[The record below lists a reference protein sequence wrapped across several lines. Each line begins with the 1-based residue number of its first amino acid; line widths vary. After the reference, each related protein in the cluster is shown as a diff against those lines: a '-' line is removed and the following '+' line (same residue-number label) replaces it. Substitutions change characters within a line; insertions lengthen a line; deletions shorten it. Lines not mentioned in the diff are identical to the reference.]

1 MLVSTAL
8 MVPEETLI
16 YQWTME
22 VTFYNM
28 LQINNLLEERLD
40 SEIDVS
46 IQDQKLIHLMK
57 LRK

>member
-8 MVPEETLI
+8 MVLEETLI
-16 YQWTME
+16 YQWITE

-46 IQDQKLIHLMK
+46 IQGQKLIRLMK

>member
-16 YQWTME
+16 YQWITE

>member
-8 MVPEETLI
+8 MVQEETLI
-16 YQWTME
+16 YQWTTE